1 MADVKQD
8 DEGNIQRDANGNI
21 QAHIK
26 NWYIKLWPIVI
37 AFVSLIFWF
46 GGVVSLRMETPQQKT
61 ERIQRYVEPLNMQ
74 LSRIERKIEL
84 FDDRMDAH
92 QSDVG
97 HSVMIERVNQLLT
110 KMDHMQKDLAEI
122 KQK

>member
-1 MADVKQD
+1 
-8 DEGNIQRDANGNI
+8 
-21 QAHIK
+21 
-26 NWYIKLWPIVI
+26 
-37 AFVSLIFWF
+37 
-46 GGVVSLRMETPQQKT
+46 METPQQKT